1 MHTATFNLYS
11 FSELSSA
18 AQERAIARY
27 REQGLENNL
36 FDDQFLLQEFRDR
49 LGAIGI
55 DNITFRYTGFSNQGD
70 GLSFMAQVGDI
81 PHFLTSIGYTTSP
94 DPDLNRT
101 MDITFWPIDTRY
113 KHERTVDTLIDLN
126 DTAVPHGTLYHAIEA
141 WRIETCREMYRELSA
156 LYEESTGDAA
166 IGLELEELGEVYLDR
181 GVLLVDHVGLL
192 YS

>member
-126 DTAVPHGTLYHAIEA
+126 DTAVPHGPLYHAIEA
-141 WRIETCREMYRELSA
+141 WRIKTCQEMYRELEN
-156 LYEESTGDAA
+156 LYSESTCDAA

-181 GVLLVDHVGLL
+181 GVLLVDQVGLQ